1 MINSRDLKDLL
12 PDVEQQ
18 VRAFISQCET
28 RGIQILVTSTYRDEE
43 SQAKLY
49 AQGRTLPGSIVTN
62 AKPGESFHQYCV
74 AFDCVPL
81 VQGKP
86 LWTVYDTNDK
96 LLPEWEVLKEVAA
109 RVGLEWAGSWLH
121 FKEYCHFQNAQ
132 GKSIHEWKG
141 SVNGTAS

>member
-12 PDVEQQ
+12 PDVAFQ
-18 VRAFISQCET
+18 VRAFIAQCDNK
-28 RGIQILVTSTYRDEE
+28 GVQLLVTSTYRDAE

-49 AQGRTLPGSIVTN
+49 AQGRTLPGSIITN
-62 AKPGESFHQYCV
+62 AKPGESFHQYRV

-81 VQGKP
+81 IQGKP
-86 LWTVYDTNDK
+86 LWTVYDSNDK

-109 RVGLEWAGSWLH
+109 RVGLEWAGSWVH
-121 FKEYCHFQNAQ
+121 FKEYCHFQNAM
-132 GKSIHEWKG
+132 GKSIQQWKE